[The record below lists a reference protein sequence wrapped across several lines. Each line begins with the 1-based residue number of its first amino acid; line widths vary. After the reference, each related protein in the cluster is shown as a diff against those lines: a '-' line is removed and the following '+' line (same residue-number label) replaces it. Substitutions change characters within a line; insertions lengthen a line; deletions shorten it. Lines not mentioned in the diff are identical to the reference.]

1 MQAEVVARRVAMG
14 EDALM
19 LLGWLAKR
27 CPLEL
32 SSLPP
37 TAYNDIQRKT
47 GAATYDVRPDH
58 VFAVQEREPDA
69 RSRAFDALA
78 AQHGTITCYHGT
90 ALENFHSIL
99 MNGFLSHFNKAAL
112 FVMPAHPPTLVLFL
126 TTVVFWLCT
135 LPSVVV

>member
-1 MQAEVVARRVAMG
+1 MARRAELG
-14 EDALM
+14 DDTLM

-32 SSLPP
+32 SSLPAS
-37 TAYNDIQRKT
+37 AYDDIQRKT

-58 VFAVQEREPDA
+58 VFSVREREPDA
-69 RSRAFDALA
+69 RSRTFDALA
-78 AQHGTITCYHGT
+78 NQYGTITCYHGT

-112 FVMPAHPPTLVLFL
+112 CVMFA
-126 TTVVFWLCT
+126 
-135 LPSVVV
+135 PSLIENDGGVDFS